1 MRTSNYY
8 EKYWK
13 IILENTI
20 NYPPNELLEPPSK
33 LSKPNFELVILWML
47 NNNELCTSSD
57 FLAIENSESDTV
69 FSKSTLYNYLKTLI
83 EEGYVNKSTYNKY
96 QITPKGKDRFYELS
110 QAKFARRKLSYPP
123 KAITNKRNYDNWLLW
138 MVYNNTY
145 CKWANFIEEPLS
157 INQSSLSKNMN
168 LLIDDGFVEKENKE
182 YRITQLGKSAYS
194 DMLREYDLDRQSIL
208 EAESK
213 RIREITK
220 KTKNFFEK
228 FKIKDNNIKFRY
240 LNNVLKLPYENEK
253 IKSTLDVEEDFNKV
267 LLFLSINHPNEFH
280 HHISPEDFSKKYD
293 ISLIKLNFTILRIV
307 EEDIYPVKFFKLEVE
322 KDKNYFFQAN
332 EKLERMLNAIV
343 EEHIA
348 KFTYLHNLYEEYPN
362 ETPPLTL
369 EFTVEAILDE
379 ICENLFSV
387 GLRNALRKFLP
398 DYIQYLAYKIEKEKK
413 LIDTYD
419 KLEGLIWQE
428 IQAYNFEIQHVDFS
442 EQKGANYDEALK
454 EIDKAIKLNPK
465 DIDLYYSKN
474 KILINLNRY
483 REVLTL
489 LDKMLKDFYQEE
501 KNIQMKRAYILKEMR
516 NTEAGLEI
524 IEKMIEKYP
533 EDNDLLNYKACWLQ
547 YLNKKEE
554 SLNVIQNLIERVPD
568 NATYH
573 DTYGEILMFFNEH
586 EHAIEEFLKTIE
598 IGSKNWYVYQTYI
611 KLGICYKELGN
622 YELAVEYLKKGKE
635 STNKSLSDLDTKRKW
650 IVIADLFL
658 AEIEQLEAKF

>member
-1 MRTSNYY
+1 M
-8 EKYWK
+8 
-13 IILENTI
+13 ENTI

-33 LSKPNFELVILWML
+33 LSKPNFKLIILWML

-83 EEGYVNKSTYNKY
+83 EEGYVNKSTYNNY
-96 QITPKGKDRFYELS
+96 QITPKGKDRFYKLS
-110 QAKFARRKLSYPP
+110 QAKFVRRKLSYPP
-123 KAITNKRNYDNWLLW
+123 KAITNKRNYDHWILW

-168 LLIDDGFVEKENKE
+168 LLMDDGFVEKENKE

-228 FKIKDNNIKFRY
+228 FKITDNNIKFRY

-267 LLFLSINHPNEFH
+267 LLFLSINHPNEFP

-307 EEDIYPVKFFKLEVE
+307 EEDIYPIKFFKLEVE

-343 EEHIA
+343 EEHFA

-369 EFTVEAILDE
+369 ESTVEAILDE
-379 ICENLFSV
+379 ICESLFSD
-387 GLRNALRKFLP
+387 GLRYALKKFLP

-428 IQAYNFEIQHVDFS
+428 IQAYNFEIQQSNFS
-442 EQKGANYDEALK
+442 EQKGVNYDKALQ

-465 DIDLYYSKN
+465 DIDLYYSKS
-474 KILINLNRY
+474 KILIYLNRY

-489 LDKMLKDFYQEE
+489 LDKMLIDFPQEE

-524 IEKMIEKYP
+524 IDKMIEKYP
-533 EDNDLLNYKACWLQ
+533 EDNDFLNYKACWLQ

-554 SLNVIQNLIERVPD
+554 SLNVIQNLIKRVPD

-573 DTYGEILMFFNEH
+573 DTYGEILMFFNEQ
-586 EHAIEEFLKTIE
+586 EYAIEEFLKTIE
-598 IGSKNWYVYQTYI
+598 IASKNWYVYQTYI

-622 YELAVEYLKKGKE
+622 YELAVDYLKKGKE
-635 STNKSLSDLDTKRKW
+635 LTNKSLSDPDTKRKW
-650 IVIADLFL
+650 VVITDLFL
-658 AEIEQLEAKF
+658 AEIEQLEAEF

>member
-33 LSKPNFELVILWML
+33 LSKPNFKLVILWML

-57 FLAIENSESDTV
+57 FFAIENSESDTV

-123 KAITNKRNYDNWLLW
+123 KAITNKRNYDHWILW

-267 LLFLSINHPNEFH
+267 LLFLSINHPNEFP

-379 ICENLFSV
+379 ICENLFFD
-387 GLRNALRKFLP
+387 GLRYALKKFLP

-428 IQAYNFEIQHVDFS
+428 IQAYNFKIQHVDFS

-489 LDKMLKDFYQEE
+489 LDKMLKDFHQEE

-586 EHAIEEFLKTIE
+586 AHAIEEFLKTIE

-650 IVIADLFL
+650 IVIADLFF
-658 AEIEQLEAKF
+658 AEIKQLEAEF

>member
-1 MRTSNYY
+1 M
-8 EKYWK
+8 
-13 IILENTI
+13 ENTI
-20 NYPPNELLEPPSK
+20 NYPPNELLEPLSK

-47 NNNELCTSSD
+47 NNNESCTSSD
-57 FLAIENSESDTV
+57 FLTIENSESDTI
-69 FSKSTLYNYLKTLI
+69 FSKSTLYNYFKTLI
-83 EEGYVNKSTYNKY
+83 EEAYVNKSAYNKY
-96 QITPKGKDRFYELS
+96 EITPKGKDRFYELS
-110 QAKFARRKLSYPP
+110 QTKFARRKLSYPP
-123 KAITNKRNYDNWLLW
+123 KAITNKRNYDHWILW
-138 MVYNNTY
+138 MVYNNNF
-145 CKWANFIEEPLS
+145 CKWADFLAEPLS

-168 LLIDDGFVEKENKE
+168 SLMDDGFLEKENKK

-240 LNNVLKLPYENEK
+240 LNNILKLPYENEK

-267 LLFLSINHPNEFH
+267 LLFLSLNHPNEFPH
-280 HHISPEDFSKKYD
+280 YISPQDFSKKYD

-322 KDKNYFFQAN
+322 DDKNYYFQVN

-348 KFTYLHNLYEEYPN
+348 KLTYLYNLYEEYPD

-379 ICENLFSV
+379 ICDNLFSN

-398 DYIQYLAYKIEKEKK
+398 DYIHYLAYKIEKEKK
-413 LIDTYD
+413 LIDSYD

-428 IQAYNFEIQHVDFS
+428 IQAYNFNNQQVNFN
-442 EQKGANYDEALK
+442 EQNATNFNEALK
-454 EIDKAIKLNPK
+454 EIDKVINLNPHN
-465 DIDLYYSKN
+465 IDLYYSKS
-474 KILINLNRY
+474 KILINMNRY
-483 REVLTL
+483 REVLAL
-489 LDKMLKDFYQEE
+489 LDKMLIDFPQEE
-501 KNIQMKRAYILKEMR
+501 KNIQIKRAYILKEMR
-516 NTEAGLEI
+516 NAEAGLEI
-524 IEKMIEKYP
+524 IDNMIKKYP

-554 SLNVIQNLIERVPD
+554 SLEVIKNLIKRVPD

-598 IGSKNWYVYQTYI
+598 IGDKNWYVYQTYI

-622 YELAVEYLKKGKE
+622 YELAIDYLKKGKE
-635 STNKSLSDLDTKRKW
+635 ITNKSLSELDTKRKW
-650 IVIADLFL
+650 VVIADLFL
-658 AEIEQLEAKF
+658 AEIEQLNS

>member
-1 MRTSNYY
+1 M
-8 EKYWK
+8 EK
-13 IILENTI
+13 II
-20 NYPPNELLEPPSK
+20 NYPPNKLLEPPSK
-33 LSKPNFELVILWML
+33 LSKPNFKLVILWML

-83 EEGYVNKSTYNKY
+83 EEGYVNKSTYNNY

-123 KAITNKRNYDNWLLW
+123 KAITNKRNYDHWILW

-168 LLIDDGFVEKENKE
+168 SLMDDGFVEKENKE

-267 LLFLSINHPNEFH
+267 LLFLSINHPNEFP
-280 HHISPEDFSKKYD
+280 HHISPDGFSKKYD

-343 EEHIA
+343 EEHFA

-369 EFTVEAILDE
+369 ESTVEAILDE
-379 ICENLFSV
+379 ICESLFSN
-387 GLRNALRKFLP
+387 GLRYALKKFLP

-428 IQAYNFEIQHVDFS
+428 IQAYNFDSQQVNFS
-442 EQKGANYDEALK
+442 EQKGTNYKYSLQ
-454 EIDKAIKLNPK
+454 EIDKAINLNPK
-465 DIDLYYSKN
+465 NIDLYYSKS
-474 KILINLNRY
+474 KILININRY

-489 LDKMLKDFYQEE
+489 LDKMLIDFPQEE
-501 KNIQMKRAYILKEMR
+501 KNIQIKRAYILKEMR
-516 NTEAGLEI
+516 NSEAGLEI

-554 SLNVIQNLIERVPD
+554 SLNVIQNLIKRVPD

-573 DTYGEILMFFNEH
+573 DTYGEILMFFNEQ
-586 EHAIEEFLKTIE
+586 ELAIEEFLKTIE
-598 IGSKNWYVYQTYI
+598 IGDKNWYVYQTYI

-622 YELAVEYLKKGKE
+622 FKLAVDYLRKGKE
-635 STNKSLSDLDTKRKW
+635 SLNKSLSDPDTKRKW

-658 AEIEQLEAKF
+658 GEIEQLKAEFK